1 MFERYLK
8 VPRYCRGTPT
18 AIGKGKDM
26 VRRARIW
33 LHLVRFKGPA
43 LQCLGLVQLL
53 DMVLPCRVPVRFR
66 GMALPCRDPDLRR
79 P

>member
-1 MFERYLK
+1 M
-8 VPRYCRGTPT
+8 

-26 VRRARIW
+26 VRRARTW
-33 LHLVRFKGPA
+33 LRLVRFKGPA
-43 LQCLGLVQLL
+43 LPCLGLVLLL

-66 GMALPCRDPDLRR
+66 GMALPCRDLDLRR